1 MFNKIEK
8 ATNEIERRTCKLR
21 LYYFFTQFLISMTQ
35 QAVKPV
41 ITLFQQAA
49 EITARK
55 NVTSLF
61 LRKNF
66 VIISPNNTSSFL
78 IKNCA
83 ILFKK

>member
-1 MFNKIEK
+1 MFSKIEK
-8 ATNEIERRTCKLR
+8 ATNRIEGRACKLKT
-21 LYYFFTQFLISMTQ
+21 YYFFTEFLITMTQ

-55 NVTSLF
+55 NVTSSF

-66 VIISPNNTSSFL
+66 DIISPNNTSSFL